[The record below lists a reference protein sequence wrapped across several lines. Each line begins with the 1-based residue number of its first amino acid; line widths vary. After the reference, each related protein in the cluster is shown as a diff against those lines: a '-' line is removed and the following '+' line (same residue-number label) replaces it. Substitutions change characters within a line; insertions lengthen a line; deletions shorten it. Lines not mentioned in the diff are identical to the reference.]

1 MNLFT
6 STHPV
11 KQETPTNQANSALD
25 HSWSRA
31 GSFVE
36 SILAGALVGYLLDLW
51 WGTEPWMVIVG
62 IVLGS
67 YTGFMRIWAMLK
79 EQDGVEGER

>member
-1 MNLFT
+1 M
-6 STHPV
+6 
-11 KQETPTNQANSALD
+11 KQDTPPKQSHAALD

-31 GSFVE
+31 GSFFE

-51 WGTEPWMVIVG
+51 WGTEPWLVITGVL
-62 IVLGS
+62 LGS

-79 EQDGVEGER
+79 EQDAYDRER